1 VDIPLFTVSYLS
13 VLGISLITFI
23 DDNHRVFVYEDEM
36 WTIKGRYETAL
47 EDNGEATWTYENG
60 QDIMRFLVV
69 SVFMVC

>member
-1 VDIPLFTVSYLS
+1 VDIPLFAVSYLS

-23 DDNHRVFVYEDEM
+23 DDKHRVFVYEDEM
-36 WTIKGRYETAL
+36 WTIKGQYETAL